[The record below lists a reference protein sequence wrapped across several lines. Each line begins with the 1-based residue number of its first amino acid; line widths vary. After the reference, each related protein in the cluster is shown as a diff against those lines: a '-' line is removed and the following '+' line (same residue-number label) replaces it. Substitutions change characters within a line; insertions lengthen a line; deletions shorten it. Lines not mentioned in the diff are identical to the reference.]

1 MLDPKTATIIII
13 GLLIFLLVIVPV
25 LEAIPRIKEG
35 ISRRYILASIYTAL
49 AVACIVNFKD
59 LDNSVRYACI
69 IGGLVINGLVILLF
83 TAEKISFTRLFG
95 LKRIKAS
102 LLEKLFEADF
112 DTDNNKQS
120 DNNNNNSDNKENDK
134 KEND

>member
-13 GLLIFLLVIVPV
+13 GLLIFLLIVVPV

-69 IGGLVINGLVILLF
+69 IGGLVLNGLVILLF

-102 LLEKLFEADF
+102 LLEKLIEADF
-112 DTDNNKQS
+112 DTENKQS
-120 DNNNNNSDNKENDK
+120 DNNNSSDNKENEN
-134 KEND
+134 KENE

>member
-1 MLDPKTATIIII
+1 MLDPKTATIIIV
-13 GLLIFLLVIVPV
+13 GLLIFLLVVVPV

-69 IGGLVINGLVILLF
+69 FGGLVLNGLVIILF

-102 LLEKLFEADF
+102 LLEKLIEADF
-112 DTDNNKQS
+112 DTDNNKS
-120 DNNNNNSDNKENDK
+120 DNNNNSDNKENGK
-134 KEND
+134 KENE